1 MKLSSALFLI
11 AVALISGG
19 AIAAPVPEP
28 MPHNDNQPHVKVEIA
43 STSHPFYTGTQKIV
57 DSNGK
62 IEKFRDSKI
71 QDSNKKIK
79 KS

>member
-28 MPHNDNQPHVKVEIA
+28 MPHNQPQVKVDVS